1 MKEDYDEAKRLK
13 LQIEGVRQLG
23 HEIAKLEVEKQ
34 KAVEIEDYD
43 LAKALK
49 LKIHEMRTRRPSQTR
64 PNLDDALQSNAPTM
78 TATNE
83 QSTNSNAA
91 LLVKRETSL
100 ETTLQGLAFRN
111 FSL

>member
-23 HEIAKLEVEKQ
+23 QEIAKLEVEKQ

-49 LKIHEMRTRRPSQTR
+49 LKIHEMRTRPPSQTQ
-64 PNLDDALQSNAPTM
+64 PNLDDALQSHAPTM
-78 TATNE
+78 TAAKE

-91 LLVKRETSL
+91 LVVKREASL
-100 ETTLQGLAFRN
+100 ETTLQGLVSRY
-111 FSL
+111 S